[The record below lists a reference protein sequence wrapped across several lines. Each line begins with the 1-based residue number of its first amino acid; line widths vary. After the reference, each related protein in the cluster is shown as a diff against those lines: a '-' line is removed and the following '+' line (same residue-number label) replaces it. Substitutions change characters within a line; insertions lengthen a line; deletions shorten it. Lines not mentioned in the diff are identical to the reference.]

1 MTHDLI
7 PWSTLNPSL
16 RCGHSQSSPAFAR
29 SVGTWPYKTR
39 FWTILARTHYL
50 ESWGREG
57 ICYSKMDSLLWRSS
71 ISSRGVRKVR
81 RVSTANSKWLGKY
94 VPKHPEFGRQYFQR
108 SLTCY
113 YPWTSFTGPRGEL
126 QQDDVGLF
134 LIDELPHSCFLLDL
148 ATAKPWAQAMERTY
162 LSDLP
167 VGYGG
172 WRGFLHWNRVGW
184 KWVYFLYEFMT
195 TLGIFSNVDWQH
207 VKTHV
212 LWKKS
217 QCMVHNL
224 ANTSAIQA
232 RPCRVRETP
241 EEMAVRVV
249 ASCK

>member
-1 MTHDLI
+1 MTLPKD
-7 PWSTLNPSL
+7 
-16 RCGHSQSSPAFAR
+16 
-29 SVGTWPYKTR
+29 
-39 FWTILARTHYL
+39 
-50 ESWGREG
+50 
-57 ICYSKMDSLLWRSS
+57 
-71 ISSRGVRKVR
+71 
-81 RVSTANSKWLGKY
+81 
-94 VPKHPEFGRQYFQR
+94 VPKHPESEGNISNDLWPVTILEHPLQDHAVP
-108 SLTCY
+108 TCE
-113 YPWTSFTGPRGEL
+113 SHKMREL

-184 KWVYFLYEFMT
+184 KWVHWSDKFMT
-195 TLGIFSNVDWQH
+195 TLWISSNVDWRH
-207 VKTHV
+207 LKTHV

-232 RPCRVRETP
+232 RPCRVRETWD
-241 EEMAVRVV
+241 EMAVRVV
-249 ASCK
+249 TSCK